1 MASLLSL
8 IGSMP
13 TRTLVPAEILI
24 AQGDL
29 GGDLYVLENGRL
41 AVERDGVNIATI
53 DQPGTAVGEMS
64 VLLGTQHSATVRAE
78 TEARLRVIRDAA
90 RYLEQEPAL
99 AFQLATLVAGRLD
112 ATSAL
117 LVDLSRQAGDKP
129 SERSLLDR
137 LLAVVLGS

>member
-8 IGSMP
+8 IGAMP
-13 TRTLVPAEILI
+13 TRTLAPGEILI
-24 AQGDL
+24 VQGES
-29 GGDLYVLENGRL
+29 GGDLYVLESGRL
-41 AVERDGVNIATI
+41 AVERDGVNIAAI

-64 VLLGTQHSATVRAE
+64 VLLGAQHSATVRAE
-78 TEARLRVIRDAA
+78 TETRLRVIRDAA

-99 AFQLATLVAGRLD
+99 TFQLATLVAGRLD

-117 LVDLSRQAGDKP
+117 LVNLSRQAKP
-129 SERSLLDR
+129 SERSLVDR